1 MLGKIVSLLE
11 KLAFFSLLFCFQFP
25 FQFSPLDFV
34 SFSVARGVS
43 LRTTVGIIITCEWVM
58 DRKFFSNANLI
69 IPMIQMQ
76 LWCAP
81 MKEKWLDIWKKMTLH
96 STRNS
101 WTLTP
106 VCLELSQEV
115 RTEYTTL
122 LCWWRKLLSP
132 PNIRFSSNHCF
143 KQFLFI
149 MLYNI
154 LEMHKYSL
162 KVSRI
167 H

>member
-43 LRTTVGIIITCEWVM
+43 LRTTENMVSPNGYVST
-58 DRKFFSNANLI
+58 FTF
-69 IPMIQMQ
+69 MIQMQ
-76 LWCAP
+76 LWCAL
-81 MKEKWLDIWKKMTLH
+81 MKEKWLDIWKNMTLH
-96 STRNS
+96 SIRNS

>member
-25 FQFSPLDFV
+25 FQFSPVDFV

-43 LRTTVGIIITCEWVM
+43 LRTTENMVSPNRYVST
-58 DRKFFSNANLI
+58 FTF
-69 IPMIQMQ
+69 MIQMQ
-76 LWCAP
+76 LWCALIWR
-81 MKEKWLDIWKKMTLH
+81 KNDWTFEKRWRCIL
-96 STRNS
+96 
-101 WTLTP
+101 
-106 VCLELSQEV
+106 LEIPELWHLCVWSSQEV

-132 PNIRFSSNHCF
+132 PNIRFSSNHSF